1 MNDKI
6 VKTIYSIDKKNKID
20 FIQKSNGTFYFEEEH
35 FSEDPLEMY
44 WITVYAQFQTICD
57 SLDTAIR
64 EAKGR
69 ISWLEEQWDQIE
81 H

>member
-1 MNDKI
+1 
-6 VKTIYSIDKKNKID
+6 
-20 FIQKSNGTFYFEEEH
+20 
-35 FSEDPLEMY
+35 MY